1 MPATDIYDKQ
11 WPTGVK
17 ALIRAAKNTLDDP
30 KW

>member
-11 WPTGVK
+11 WSNGVK
-17 ALIRAAKNTLDDP
+17 ALIRAAKSTLVDP